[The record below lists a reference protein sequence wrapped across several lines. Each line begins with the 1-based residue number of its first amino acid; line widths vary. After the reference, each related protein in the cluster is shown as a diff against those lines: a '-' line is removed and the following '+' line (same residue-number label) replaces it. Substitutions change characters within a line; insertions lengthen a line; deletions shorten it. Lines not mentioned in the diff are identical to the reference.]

1 MSSDVQRVTITGKRQ
16 PPISNDV
23 TIVVGGKALKGWTSV
38 RITRGIERCPS
49 DFQVGMTERYPG
61 EVDQMLVLPG
71 QPCEVRI
78 GSDTVITG
86 YVDRVVPTITAK
98 GHSVVLVG
106 RGKCCDL
113 VDCSAEWPSGQF
125 IQGTVLEIAQ
135 ALAKPFGIKV
145 SGDVGNATVPRFNL
159 NYSETP
165 FEIIERLCRISQLLA
180 YETPDG
186 NLVLARTNTQRA
198 GSGFD
203 ETFNVQEATA
213 SWGADQRF
221 SVYRAVRFN
230 FDFLPDLRATT
241 KSDAFQLGEYTDA
254 GVQRYRPRY
263 IVAEVASGMGIDNAI
278 DRAQW
283 EACRRYG
290 RSAMVHVVTDSWRDS
305 NAQLYAPNTLA
316 LLNIPS
322 LKLDNKSWT
331 ISEVTYRMDANG
343 TACDVTLMPPDAFL
357 VQPTLPAFPIQ
368 AELVQLGS
376 KK

>member
-1 MSSDVQRVTITGKRQ
+1 
-16 PPISNDV
+16 
-23 TIVVGGKALKGWTSV
+23 
-38 RITRGIERCPS
+38 
-49 DFQVGMTERYPG
+49 
-61 EVDQMLVLPG
+61 
-71 QPCEVRI
+71 
-78 GSDTVITG
+78 VITG

-145 SGDVGNATVPRFNL
+145 SGDVGNTTVPRFNL

-186 NLVLARTNTQRA
+186 NLVLARTNTQRS

-230 FDFLPDLRATT
+230 FDFLPDLHATT

-263 IVAEVASGMGIDNAI
+263 IVAEVASGMGIDNA
-278 DRAQW
+278 
-283 EACRRYG
+283 
-290 RSAMVHVVTDSWRDS
+290 SWRDS